1 MVQPSQINSKISAYN
16 QMWGKFNFE
25 KNLRVPPGSKVIV
38 NERPQERCTWSDHGV
53 AQFYLGP
60 EMHRLRNYYC
70 YIPTTR
76 WERVSNA
83 VELFSLHLVM
93 PKTSSE
99 DRLSQVTQ
107 YVLAIQKNHPKTP
120 FLDKENKRSDAI
132 NKLKNILQPPQRY
145 DTSKTAPLTRVSV
158 TSNQDP
164 MVVQSDV
171 ARRESSRVTEMEN
184 RRKKVIK
191 SGTQVR

>member
-1 MVQPSQINSKISAYN
+1 
-16 QMWGKFNFE
+16 
-25 KNLRVPPGSKVIV
+25 
-38 NERPQERCTWSDHGV
+38 
-53 AQFYLGP
+53 
-60 EMHRLRNYYC
+60 MHRLRNYYC

-76 WERVSNA
+76 GERVSNA

-93 PKTSSE
+93 PKTASE

-120 FLDKENKRSDAI
+120 FLDKEEKRSDAI
-132 NKLKNILQPPQRY
+132 NKIHNILQPPQRY

-171 ARRESSRVTEMEN
+171 ARRESSRVT
-184 RRKKVIK
+184 
-191 SGTQVR
+191 